1 MTNPNHPHPAE
12 EAPSSA
18 QQPSLHSP
26 SPLARILL
34 LVSVIVGA
42 VLTGICPDLLSAS
55 VFAALTAGIFSYT
68 FLLTFSPLLFAV
80 IPISVIAAYVMT
92 FSFYHAFQSLLFL
105 PLAVSVV
112 LSMLRLKNKTQAVL
126 RGAVAIG
133 IALAVLFLI
142 SYMMQHGTI
151 AADALKQSYNDFF
164 ENMRTMMTDSML
176 DAYETMEQAA
186 ATAAA
191 NPDLSHPI
199 IGDGTAG
206 AVTDAV
212 TQDAASAAKQNAA
225 TEAYLRAM
233 VDLSVNSV
241 KLACPALFAIAA
253 QVLAYIALTVYRA
266 LTKLCRTPFMLP
278 RTYRIT
284 VSRTA
289 AVIFVI
295 AYLINMFPIGDSMS
309 LTQIASANLATM
321 MMPGIFLMG
330 LNSLARRAK
339 DPLRRR
345 SFIITAVVLG
355 FLVLVYPSYA
365 IFFVL
370 IDGIG
375 EVFFSGRSIF

>member
-1 MTNPNHPHPAE
+1 MTNPNQPYPAE
-12 EAPSSA
+12 ESPSSA
-18 QQPSLHSP
+18 AYPSLHTP

-34 LVSVIVGA
+34 LVSIIIGA

-55 VFAALTAGIFSYT
+55 VCAAITAGIFSYT

-80 IPISVIAAYVMT
+80 IPVSVIAAYVMT
-92 FSFYHAFQSLLFL
+92 FSFYHALQVLLFL

-112 LSMLRLKNKTQAVL
+112 LSMLRIKNKTQAVL
-126 RGAVAIG
+126 RGAAAIG
-133 IALAVLFLI
+133 ISLAVLFLI
-142 SYMMQHGTI
+142 TYMMQHGTI

-164 ENMRTMMTDSML
+164 EDMRTMMTDSML
-176 DAYETMEQAA
+176 DAYGTVEQSAGNS
-186 ATAAA
+186 AA
-191 NPDLSHPI
+191 NADLSHPI
-199 IGDGTAG
+199 IGDGTTAS
-206 AVTDAV
+206 AADPI
-212 TQDAASAAKQNAA
+212 TQDAASAAKQRAA
-225 TEAYLRAM
+225 TEAYIRAM

-253 QVLAYIALTVYRA
+253 QVLAYLALTIYRA
-266 LTKLCRTPFMLP
+266 LTRLLRTPYMTP
-278 RTYRIT
+278 HTYRIT

-345 SFIITAVVLG
+345 SFIITAVVVG

-375 EVFFSGRSIF
+375 EVFFGGRSIF

>member
-1 MTNPNHPHPAE
+1 MTNPNHPNPAE
-12 EAPSSA
+12 DFASDAHPH
-18 QQPSLHSP
+18 LHTP
-26 SPLARILL
+26 TPFVRILL
-34 LVSVIVGA
+34 LISIVIGA

-55 VFAALTAGIFSYT
+55 VCAAITAGLFSYT

-80 IPISVIAAYVMT
+80 IPVSVIAVFVLTAG
-92 FSFYHAFQSLLFL
+92 FYHALQTLLFL
-105 PLAVSVV
+105 PLAVSIV
-112 LSMLRLKNKTQAVL
+112 LSMLRFKNKTQAVL
-126 RGAVAIG
+126 RGAAAIG
-133 IALAVLFLI
+133 IALVILFLI
-142 SYMMQHGTI
+142 AYMMQHGTI

-164 ENMRTMMTDSML
+164 ENMRTMMTNSML
-176 DAYETMEQAA
+176 GAYDTMEQAA
-186 ATAAA
+186 EQAAA
-191 NPDLSHPI
+191 NADLSHPI

-206 AVTDAV
+206 AVTDSI
-212 TQDAASAAKQNAA
+212 TQDAASAAKQKAA
-225 TEAYLRAM
+225 VEAYLRAM

-241 KLACPALFAIAA
+241 KLAFPALFAIAA
-253 QVLAYIALTVYRA
+253 QVLAYIALGIYRA
-266 LTKLCRTPFMLP
+266 LTKLCRTPHMLP
-278 RTYRIT
+278 RTYRVT

-339 DPLRRR
+339 DPFRRR

-355 FLVLVYPSYA
+355 FLVLVSPSYA